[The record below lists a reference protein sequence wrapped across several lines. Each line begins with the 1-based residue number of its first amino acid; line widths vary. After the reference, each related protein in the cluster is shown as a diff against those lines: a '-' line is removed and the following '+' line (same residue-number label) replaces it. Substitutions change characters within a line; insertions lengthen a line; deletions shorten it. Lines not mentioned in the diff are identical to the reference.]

1 MTVNVLRGIST
12 SMFLRLCWRAPCTLM
27 RVSMEELYLPES
39 GRSSIV
45 ADGAGAGRVL
55 PVAVRASS
63 NLACTQSRSR
73 LIRGE

>member
-1 MTVNVLRGIST
+1 MTVKVLRGDLDVDVLKVMLTCAMHADT
-12 SMFLRLCWRAPCTLM
+12 S
-27 RVSMEELYLPES
+27 EHGGLYLPES

-63 NLACTQSRSR
+63 NLAFTQSRSR